1 MSPNGEARGQNQKV
15 TNVDVYLIHTTNRKE
30 TMKDNNNEINHLFE
44 EAINLDVIDEMDK
57 SQLEALLK
65 VLDKVRWVS

>member
-1 MSPNGEARGQNQKV
+1 MARRGDKNQKV

>member
-30 TMKDNNNEINHLFE
+30 NMEKPNEIEQMFID
-44 EAINLDVIDEMDK
+44 AINFDVIDEMDK

>member
-1 MSPNGEARGQNQKV
+1 MEKP
-15 TNVDVYLIHTTNRKE
+15 
-30 TMKDNNNEINHLFE
+30 NEIEQMFVD
-44 EAINLDVIDEMDK
+44 AINFDVIDEMDK

>member
-15 TNVDVYLIHTTNRKE
+15 INVDVYLIHTTNRKE
-30 TMKDNNNEINHLFE
+30 NMEKPNEIEQMFID
-44 EAINLDVIDEMDK
+44 AINFDVIDEMDK

-65 VLDKVRWVS
+65 VLDKVR

>member
-30 TMKDNNNEINHLFE
+30 NMEKPNEIEQMFID
-44 EAINLDVIDEMDK
+44 AINFDVIDEMDK

-65 VLDKVRWVS
+65 VLDKVR

>member
-1 MSPNGEARGQNQKV
+1 MARRGDKNQKV

-30 TMKDNNNEINHLFE
+30 KMEKPNEIEQMFID
-44 EAINLDVIDEMDK
+44 AINFDVIDEMDK

>member
-1 MSPNGEARGQNQKV
+1 V

-65 VLDKVRWVS
+65 VLDKVR